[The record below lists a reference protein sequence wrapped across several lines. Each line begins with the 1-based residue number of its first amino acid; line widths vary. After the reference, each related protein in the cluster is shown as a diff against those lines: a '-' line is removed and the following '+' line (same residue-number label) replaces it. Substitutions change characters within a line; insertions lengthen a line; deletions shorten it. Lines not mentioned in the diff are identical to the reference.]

1 MGVRIITDSTSDIS
15 LEQAKQLGVTIV
27 PLKVIFGDK
36 EYKEGIEITIDG
48 FYEKLVKA
56 IKLPT
61 TSQPSP
67 DDFLRFF
74 NEAKEAGDSVVVI
87 LIAGKL
93 SGTLQSA
100 TIAKEMADYKEI
112 YIVDSLNAIT
122 GLRLLVEH
130 AVKMSQ
136 QGSNAE
142 QIAETLEGLK
152 DRIVLLAMVD
162 TLEYLQKG
170 GRLSKSSAIIGSLLK
185 FKPIITLKDGAIG
198 VVGKERGTNKGIAK
212 ILEII
217 DEFGVMD
224 TSYPVYFGYTAED
237 SKTLILKEKVVEKYS
252 LKQTKMYPVG
262 CVVGTHVG
270 PGACVITYIKKLTN

>member
-15 LEQAKQLGVTIV
+15 LAEAKQLDITIV

-48 FYEKLVKA
+48 FYEKLVQSE
-56 IKLPT
+56 KLPT

-67 DDFLRFF
+67 DDFLGYFQQ
-74 NEAKEAGDSVVVI
+74 AKEAGDSVVVV

-100 TIAKEMADYKEI
+100 TIAKEMADYSDI

-122 GLRLLVEH
+122 GLRILVDH
-130 AVKMSQ
+130 AVKLRSQ
-136 QGSNAE
+136 GTGAE
-142 QIAETLEGLK
+142 QIAKTLEVLK
-152 DRIVLLAMVD
+152 DKVVLLAMVD
-162 TLEYLQKG
+162 TLEYLHKG
-170 GRLSKSSAIIGSLLK
+170 GRLSKSSAILGSLLK

-212 ILEII
+212 ILDTVDEYGSI
-217 DEFGVMD
+217 DQD
-224 TSYPVYFGYTAED
+224 YPVFFGYTAED
-237 SKTLILKEKVVEKYS
+237 SKTLMLKEKVVEKYS
-252 LKQTKMYPVG
+252 LKQTQMFPVG

-270 PGACVITYIKKLTN
+270 PGACVITYIKK

>member
-27 PLKVIFGDK
+27 PLKVIFADK
-36 EYKEGIEITIDG
+36 EYKEGIEISIDG

-56 IKLPT
+56 DRLPT

-67 DDFLRFF
+67 DDFLIYF

-100 TIAKEMADYKEI
+100 TIAKDMINYKEI

-130 AVKMSQ
+130 AVKLSR
-136 QGSNAE
+136 QGMNAA
-142 QIAETLEGLK
+142 QIAETIEGLK

-162 TLEYLQKG
+162 TLEYLHKG
-170 GRLSKSSAIIGSLLK
+170 GRLSKSSAIIGSLLN
-185 FKPIITLKDGAIG
+185 FKPIITLRDGAIG
-198 VVGKERGTNKGIAK
+198 VVGKERGSNKGIAK
-212 ILEII
+212 ILETI

-224 TSYPVYFGYTAED
+224 PNFPIYFGYTAED
-237 SKTLILKEKVVEKYS
+237 SKTLILKEKVVEKYG
-252 LKQTKMYPVG
+252 LKETQIYPVG

-270 PGACVITYIKKLTN
+270 PGACVITYIKK

>member
-27 PLKVIFGDK
+27 PLKVIFEDK

-56 IKLPT
+56 EKLPT

-67 DDFLRFF
+67 DDFLCHF
-74 NEAKEAGDSVVVI
+74 NEAKGVGDSVVVI

-100 TIAKEMADYKEI
+100 TIAKDMADYKEI
-112 YIVDSLNAIT
+112 YIVDSLTAIT

-130 AVKMSQ
+130 AVKLSKE
-136 QGSNAE
+136 GRSAA
-142 QIAETLEGLK
+142 QISKTIEGLK

-162 TLEYLQKG
+162 TLEYLHKG
-170 GRLSKSSAIIGSLLK
+170 GRLSKSSAIIGSLLN
-185 FKPIITLKDGAIG
+185 FKPIITLKNGAIG
-198 VVGKERGTNKGIAK
+198 VVGKERGSNKGIAK
-212 ILEII
+212 ILKTIE
-217 DEFGVMD
+217 EFGVMD
-224 TSYPVYFGYTAED
+224 QSFPIYFGYTAED
-237 SKTLILKEKVVEKYS
+237 SKTLLLKEKVVEKYE
-252 LKQTKMYPVG
+252 LKETQVYPVG

-270 PGACVITYIKKLTN
+270 PGACVLTYIKK